1 MSTGPVAVAIL
12 SHRDPPL
19 LQRLVDRVLE
29 GNDTVALVHHDPRG
43 EPPWLRRDD
52 RCLVL
57 PDAQPSE
64 WGRMSLAL
72 AMVRCIEAAA
82 QQVPDLSWLLLVSG
96 QDYPTLPMS
105 VIEDRLHA
113 SGADAMLRHF
123 RVDEDGSADV
133 HPWQA
138 VCRAR
143 YLRRTRLPGSRRSVP
158 VPRPHPFH
166 GDTSLFVGDMWM
178 NLGSAAVRHVIAQRR
193 GLHRVE
199 SYLRWSSVPD
209 EALVPTLLLNDA
221 GGLVVENNRHRY
233 IAWTEGDPH
242 PAVLTNDD
250 LPDIIAD
257 DDAYFARKVDS
268 TISAELLDALDA
280 AAATWRP
287 TAS

>member
-43 EPPWLRRDD
+43 EPPGLRRDD
-52 RCLVL
+52 RCVVL
-57 PDAQPSE
+57 PGAQPSE

-82 QQVPDLSWLLLVSG
+82 LQVPDLSWLLLVSG

-123 RVDEDGSADV
+123 RVDEDGSDDV

-193 GLHRVE
+193 RLHRVE

-221 GGLVVENNRHRY
+221 GGLVVENNRHRH

-242 PAVLTNDD
+242 PAMLTIDD
-250 LPDIIAD
+250 LPDIVAD

-268 TISAELLDALDA
+268 TVSADLLDALDEA
-280 AAATWRP
+280 AASER
-287 TAS
+287 